1 MENRFFSRFDVYDQ
15 FGYLFVG
22 GIALLVIGV
31 DLFLLDKLRYV
42 EAVSTQSFL
51 VWLIAAYFLG
61 HVVQAVANIFIRGNK
76 TDFSDSEK
84 ETLEEARKYF
94 EEEEKKPLEEM
105 YSLCYMVSLARDATG
120 HVKAFHARYGLY
132 RGWTVVFALNSLFML
147 YAVSLNW
154 SSPLRISI
162 LAISVLVTVLFYRR
176 MKRFYYYSRR
186 KTLQTFIIASRN
198 KF

>member
-1 MENRFFSRFDVYDQ
+1 MENRIFSRFDVYDQ

-22 GIALLVIGV
+22 GIALVVVALG
-31 DLFLLDKLRYV
+31 LFLLEKLRYV
-42 EAVSTQSFL
+42 EALSDQSFL
-51 VWLIAAYFLG
+51 VWLVVAYFLG
-61 HVVQAVANIFIRGNK
+61 HVMQAVANIFIRENK

-94 EEEEKKPLEEM
+94 EEEEKPLEEI

-120 HVKAFHARYGLY
+120 HVKAFKACYGLY

-147 YAVSLNW
+147 CAVFRDW
-154 SSPLRISI
+154 PSPTCASI
-162 LAISVLVTVLFYRR
+162 LVVSVLTTVLLYNRS
-176 MKRFYYYSRR
+176 KRFYGYSRR
-186 KTLQTFIIASRN
+186 KTLHTFVIASRN

>member
-22 GIALLVIGV
+22 GIALFVIAV
-31 DLFLLDKLRYV
+31 DLFLLEKLRYV
-42 EAVSTQSFL
+42 EAVSNQSFL
-51 VWLIAAYFLG
+51 VWLAVAYFLG

-84 ETLEEARKYF
+84 EILEEAGKYF
-94 EEEEKKPLEEM
+94 GEEEKSPQEIYL
-105 YSLCYMVSLARDATG
+105 LCYMVSLAKDATG
-120 HVKAFHARYGLY
+120 HVKAFNAYYGLY

-147 YAVSLNW
+147 YAVFRDW
-154 SSPLRISI
+154 PSPMRISI
-162 LAISVLVTVLFYRR
+162 LMGSVLVTVLLYRR
-176 MKRFYYYSRR
+176 LKRFYYYSRQ